1 MSNFSLHFI
10 TAACWLA
17 LTAVA
22 WRSLRV
28 AGGSDSPKIPILEH
42 ILLPVGLALHGSLLY
57 FGIVTPTGL
66 DLGLANAVSLIVWLT
81 VGIYWLGGLALPGIA
96 GAQRIW
102 APLAFVAVL
111 LQAAGP
117 SGTRI
122 QYGSEPLF
130 ALHFGIA
137 MLAYSLFIVAAVHA
151 LVMQAE
157 EKWLRRGTLPP
168 MFRGLPPLL
177 EMEALLFRILTA
189 AFVLLTLTLATGVF
203 FSEQVFGKPFQFT
216 HKTVFGMLSWLI
228 FGALLVGRH
237 LWGWRGRRAVTLTL
251 GGFAVLLLSYIGTKF
266 VLEFILRRG

>member
-1 MSNFSLHFI
+1 MSNFALHFI

-22 WRSLRV
+22 WQALRV
-28 AGGSDSPKIPILEH
+28 AGNGDSPKVPLLEH
-42 ILLPVGLALHGSLLY
+42 ILLPVGLALHGALLY
-57 FGIVTPTGL
+57 FGIVTSGGL
-66 DLGLANAVSLIVWLT
+66 DLGIANAISLIVWLT

-102 APLAFVAVL
+102 APLAFLAVL

-117 SGTRI
+117 SSTRI

-189 AFVLLTLTLATGVF
+189 AFVLLTLTLATGLA
-203 FSEQVFGKPFQFT
+203 FSETLFGRALRFD
-216 HKTVFGMLSWLI
+216 HKTVFAVLSWLT
-228 FGALLVGRH
+228 FGGLLAGR
-237 LWGWRGRRAVTLTL
+237 WRYGWRGRTALRWTLT
-251 GGFAVLLLSYIGTKF
+251 GFVLLVLAYVGSRF
-266 VLEFILRRG
+266 VLEVILGRT